1 MSFAQ
6 RCLFSSFFRKW
17 QYAVDALRDPDPF
30 EADIVL
36 DPHDVKVPPFL
47 FSFVLGCFVR
57 ERRQYNGSKTRL
69 WKM

>member
-6 RCLFSSFFRKW
+6 LCWFSSFFRKW
-17 QYAVDALRDPDPF
+17 RYAEDALRDPDPF

-47 FSFVLGCFVR
+47 FFFRVGLLCS
-57 ERRQYNGSKTRL
+57 
-69 WKM
+69 